1 MLCFPVVYSSTPTTR
16 LTPCVLV
23 LVSSSW
29 AGLGAG
35 AGAGAGAGEEAM
47 LYFLGL
53 MVISWLASTA
63 ELMLMDTNSRSVSV
77 TSWTLYWDSYIITL
91 LSL

>member
-29 AGLGAG
+29 T
-35 AGAGAGAGEEAM
+35 GAGAGAGEEAM

>member
-1 MLCFPVVYSSTPTTR
+1 MNIYLDLDWLKNILLCFPVVYSSTPTTR

-29 AGLGAG
+29 
-35 AGAGAGAGEEAM
+35 AGAGEEAM

-77 TSWTLYWDSYIITL
+77 TSWTLY
-91 LSL
+91 

>member
-29 AGLGAG
+29 AGMEAG

-77 TSWTLYWDSYIITL
+77 TS
-91 LSL
+91 

>member
-1 MLCFPVVYSSTPTTR
+1 MGILEVNRGGMDSCCP
-16 LTPCVLV
+16 L
-23 LVSSSW
+23 
-29 AGLGAG
+29 

>member
-29 AGLGAG
+29 AGLEAG
-35 AGAGAGAGEEAM
+35 AGAGARAGEEAM

-77 TSWTLYWDSYIITL
+77 TS
-91 LSL
+91 

>member
-29 AGLGAG
+29 AV
-35 AGAGAGAGEEAM
+35 AGAGEEAM

>member
-29 AGLGAG
+29 

-77 TSWTLYWDSYIITL
+77 TS
-91 LSL
+91 

>member
-1 MLCFPVVYSSTPTTR
+1 MVYSSTPTTR

-29 AGLGAG
+29 AGAG
-35 AGAGAGAGEEAM
+35 AVAGAGEEAM

-77 TSWTLYWDSYIITL
+77 TS
-91 LSL
+91 

>member
-1 MLCFPVVYSSTPTTR
+1 MVYSSTPTTR
-16 LTPCVLV
+16 LTSCVLV
-23 LVSSSW
+23 PVSSSW
-29 AGLGAG
+29 AGLE
-35 AGAGAGAGEEAM
+35 AGAGAGEEAM

-77 TSWTLYWDSYIITL
+77 TSWTLYWDSYNTFVVFSI
-91 LSL
+91 

>member
-1 MLCFPVVYSSTPTTR
+1 MVYSSTPTTR

-29 AGLGAG
+29 AG

-77 TSWTLYWDSYIITL
+77 TSWTFHWDSYNTYFIVLII
-91 LSL
+91 

>member
-1 MLCFPVVYSSTPTTR
+1 MFCFPVVYSSTPTTR

-23 LVSSSW
+23 PVSSSW
-29 AGLGAG
+29 AGLEAG
-35 AGAGAGAGEEAM
+35 LGAGEEAM

>member
-29 AGLGAG
+29 AGL
-35 AGAGAGAGEEAM
+35 GAGAGEEAM

>member
-16 LTPCVLV
+16 LTPCVMV

-29 AGLGAG
+29 
-35 AGAGAGAGEEAM
+35 AGAGAGEEAM

-53 MVISWLASTA
+53 IVISWLASTA

>member
-23 LVSSSW
+23 PVSSSW
-29 AGLGAG
+29 AG

-77 TSWTLYWDSYIITL
+77 TS
-91 LSL
+91 